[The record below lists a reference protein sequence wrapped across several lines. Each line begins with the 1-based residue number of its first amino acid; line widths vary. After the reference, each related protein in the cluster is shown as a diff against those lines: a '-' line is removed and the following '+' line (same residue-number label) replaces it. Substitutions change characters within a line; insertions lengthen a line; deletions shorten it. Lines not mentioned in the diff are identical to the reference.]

1 MLQILTP
8 NKALNK
14 AYLKEKVSRYDIE
27 TFKTNFKT
35 LLSKIKEGES
45 EEHHKYPVVEFLKD
59 TWYKDNNYINTKGRT
74 DFVIHNGKSATDSA
88 GVILEF
94 KSPTNASEMITA
106 NKPNKKALQELV
118 FYYLR
123 ERIEHNNIDIKHL
136 IITNINEWYI
146 FDEVWFEKN
155 VYQNYKF
162 KKGYEAY
169 IQNGRNTHFFYDSI
183 ARPELDAIDAT
194 LSCAYVNLRQYEK
207 FVRNDDSTDDKK
219 LIPLY
224 KILSPT
230 HLLKQSFANDSNSLD
245 TKFYTELLH
254 IIGLEEVKDGSKKL
268 IRRKATP
275 DSASLLE
282 SAIIKLEDK
291 ESLRNISGLSS
302 FGATRSEQLF
312 GVALELCITWVNR
325 ILFIKLLEGQL
336 ITYNTGNQEY
346 KFLNADYIHDYD
358 ELNDLFFSVLA
369 ERPATRRAH
378 VKDKFARVPYLN
390 SSLFDR
396 TSLERE
402 AIEVDVLD
410 NRALLTLLSSTVL
423 KNEQGKRKTGQ
434 LTTLQYLFQF
444 LDAYDFSSDGGEE
457 IQEENKNLINA
468 SVLGLIFEKINGYKD
483 GSFFT
488 PGFIT
493 MYMCRETIRHA
504 VLQKFKEEKNWEC
517 ETLDQLYDKIQDKTE
532 ANNIIN
538 NLRICDPAVGSGHFL
553 VSALNEI
560 IAIKSELQIL
570 QDRQHKTLRDYNVE
584 VVNDEL
590 VVTDEEGNLLDY
602 NPRSKE
608 SQRIQEA
615 LFHEKET
622 IIENCLFGVDINPNS
637 VKICRLRLWIELLK
651 NTYYTTDSN
660 FIELETLPNI
670 DINIKC
676 GNSLISRFALDAD
689 LGQALKKS
697 KWSIDSYRIAVQTYR
712 SAETKEEKRQMEQLI
727 EDIKGNFRT
736 EIGNNDPKIKKLQK
750 INTEYYQ
757 KYQADTLFAA
767 KLTKEQKKHK
777 ELLEKEIE
785 KLDTSIKEIKSNKIY
800 ENAFEWRF
808 EFPEVLDN
816 DGRFVGFDVVIGN
829 PPYIYN
835 RDLSEQVRNIFHD
848 KYNFSD
854 DLYTYFIVDGIKIL
868 RINGL
873 ISYITPNTYLTLS
886 TKETTR
892 EILLS
897 YSNLTLS
904 YSGFCFADAYV
915 ETQIFFLKKHAGSDE
930 DIVTFA
936 DIVGKRDVVCA
947 PKNIFVN
954 NVFKRFFWPIKQ
966 NLNIHFRI
974 NSNLIH
980 LVEMHKNVLQGKKN
994 FDRTVLE
1001 NYKSHMNVNDITL
1014 LGLICNGEQ
1023 GLVTGN
1029 NSKYVANI
1037 VDDQSQSKI
1046 DQTFLELLNKHRG
1059 TTYDLSDL
1067 INNRP
1072 LLYSIAEELKMQTQ
1086 KPSLFG
1092 KFFNYK
1098 TITKDAVV
1106 HYRSL
1111 SEMEQKNG
1119 TDIPIYIYYSRGN
1132 SEGYVWYVPYTEA
1145 IIWTKEAVKELKE
1158 GVVTNSRWQGE
1169 SYFAT
1174 SGFGWVDYFTDGIKA
1189 FYVEEGVYSK
1199 NIVKLHSSLN
1209 QLQDKIIV
1217 AYLNSKFIS
1226 YYIKTFITSTH
1237 TLQINDGRLIPLVI
1251 PDSNT
1256 YETIEGI
1263 VDKILA
1269 MKKQNPSSDTHTL
1282 ENEIDQLV
1290 YQLYGLTEEEIKIV
1304 EGTN

>member
-14 AYLKEKVSRYDIE
+14 AYLKEKVSRNDIE

-45 EEHHKYPVVEFLKD
+45 EEHHKYPVVEFLND

-74 DFVIHNGKSATDSA
+74 DFVIHNGKTATDSV

-94 KSPTNASEMITA
+94 KSPTNPSEMITA
-106 NKPNKKALQELV
+106 DKPNKKAMQELV

-123 ERIEHNNIDIKHL
+123 ERIEHNNIHIKHL

-155 VYQNYKF
+155 VYQNSKF

-169 IQNGRNTHFFYDSI
+169 IQGGKNTRFFYDSV
-183 ARPELDAIDAT
+183 ASPELDAIDAT

-207 FVRNDDSTDDKK
+207 YVRNDDSTDDKK

-291 ESLRNISGLSS
+291 ESLRNISSLSS
-302 FGATRSEQLF
+302 FGATRSDQLF

-336 ITYNTGNQEY
+336 VTYNKGNQEY
-346 KFLNADYIHDYD
+346 KFLNANYIHDYD

-369 ERPATRRAH
+369 ERPATRRPH

-396 TSLERE
+396 TTLERE

-410 NRALLTLLSSTVL
+410 NRALLPLLSSTVL

-493 MYMCRETIRHA
+493 MYMCRETIRRA

-517 ETLDQLYDKIQDKTE
+517 ETLDQLYDKIRDKTE

-538 NLRICDPAVGSGHFL
+538 TLRICDPAVGSGHFL

-651 NTYYTTDSN
+651 NTYYTADSN

-712 SAETKEEKRQMEQLI
+712 NAETKEEKRQMEQLI

-750 INTEYYQ
+750 LNTEYYQ

-777 ELLEKEIE
+777 EFLEKEIE
-785 KLDTSIKEIKSNKIY
+785 KIDTSIKEIKSNKIY
-800 ENAFEWRF
+800 DNAFEWRF

-816 DGRFVGFDVVIGN
+816 EGKYVGFDIVIGN
-829 PPYIYN
+829 PPYVDLKGHNPLLIKHYFQYFETTEN
-835 RDLSEQVRNIFHD
+835 RVNLYSIFIELSYKLLSNTGIF
-848 KYNFSD
+848 S
-854 DLYTYFIVDGIKIL
+854 FINPNSILMNSSYLKI
-868 RINGL
+868 RKL
-873 ISYITPNTYLTLS
+873 ISPHVFEIVKLPDNVFS
-886 TKETTR
+886 ASGVIVETI
-892 EILLS
+892 ILLFQKGQNFKNLNTIR
-897 YSNLTLS
+897 YKHDDNINYIEKNLTEYQSKEIWDSLGEIRFNIYLS
-904 YSGFCFADAYV
+904 NSI
-915 ETQIFFLKKHAGSDE
+915 QK
-930 DIVTFA
+930 
-936 DIVGKRDVVCA
+936 VV
-947 PKNIFVN
+947 
-954 NVFKRFFWPIKQ
+954 IKSYD
-966 NLNIHFRI
+966 R
-974 NSNLIH
+974 S
-980 LVEMHKNVLQGKKN
+980 VLLG
-994 FDRTVLE
+994 E
-1001 NYKSHMNVNDITL
+1001 IADITL
-1014 LGLICNGEQ
+1014 GITPYDKYKGHSESLIRNREFHSKEKINIDYKPIITGENINRFYINPSPKEYLKYGEWLGAQRDIRFFKEPRIIIRQIISGKPPRIYAGYTEEELYFTQIGFGIISKEIKPKC
-1023 GLVTGN
+1023 LVAIL
-1029 NSKYVANI
+1029 NS
-1037 VDDQSQSKI
+1037 S
-1046 DQTFLELLNKHRG
+1046 
-1059 TTYDLSDL
+1059 L
-1067 INNRP
+1067 INFIHKF
-1072 LLYSIAEELKMQTQ
+1072 LFLDIEKELFQ
-1086 KPSLFG
+1086 KILIENCKKLPIVLPVG
-1092 KFFNYK
+1092 
-1098 TITKDAVV
+1098 D
-1106 HYRSL
+1106 
-1111 SEMEQKNG
+1111 EQKKL
-1119 TDIPIYIYYSRGN
+1119 
-1132 SEGYVWYVPYTEA
+1132 EGYSDR
-1145 IIWTKEAVKELKE
+1145 IISAKKNDFNVD
-1158 GVVTNSRWQGE
+1158 
-1169 SYFAT
+1169 T
-1174 SGFGWVDYFTDGIKA
+1174 SD
-1189 FYVEEGVYSK
+1189 
-1199 NIVKLHSSLN
+1199 
-1209 QLQDKIIV
+1209 
-1217 AYLNSKFIS
+1217 
-1226 YYIKTFITSTH
+1226 
-1237 TLQINDGRLIPLVI
+1237 
-1251 PDSNT
+1251 
-1256 YETIEGI
+1256 
-1263 VDKILA
+1263 
-1269 MKKQNPSSDTHTL
+1269 L
-1282 ENEIDQLV
+1282 ENELDQIV
-1290 YQLYGLTEEEIKIV
+1290 YQLYGLTEEEIKII
-1304 EGTN
+1304 ENN